1 MECQNTSFAGCWD
14 TGVDLK
20 ISSGL
25 RGTSNIL
32 AMASAYNWSSLASSS
47 KAAQVVVTKLK
58 SVKFCNSDQVI
69 FPSLFVSVAVKRE
82 AKMPLRMANYFTT
95 MTKNLN

>member
-1 MECQNTSFAGCWD
+1 MGI
-14 TGVDLK
+14 GVDLK
-20 ISSGL
+20 IWSGL

-47 KAAQVVVTKLK
+47 KAAQVVVTKWK
-58 SVKFCNSDQVI
+58 SVKLCNSVQVI
-69 FPSLFVSVAVKRE
+69 FPSLFVSVAVNRE
-82 AKMPLRMANYFTT
+82 AKMPLRMTNYFTT

>member
-1 MECQNTSFAGCWD
+1 M
-14 TGVDLK
+14 GVDLK

-32 AMASAYNWSSLASSS
+32 AMASAYNWSSLDSSS
-47 KAAQVVVTKLK
+47 KAAQVVVAKWK
-58 SVKFCNSDQVI
+58 SVKLCNSVQVI

-82 AKMPLRMANYFTT
+82 AKMPLRMTNYFTT